1 MWLKRFRLILAIML
15 APMGL
20 ATSLAAAGFG
30 NLGENLEQ
38 AKQTDFFRFFHLE
51 QTQATRIDGNT
62 VTSFKPSG
70 AKFRPLVRVKITTD
84 AEGRIKALEMVVF
97 RSFIDDPQNGI
108 FARDI
113 AKSFLLAG
121 LPSPRDRETADL
133 INEIQYQGASTMTI
147 IKRKGDEP
155 NLPDKPTPGYLTY
168 LGRRLNYE
176 YHLQDCLLRLENEEV
191 EGDAA
196 LVFSIRSRS

>member
-1 MWLKRFRLILAIML
+1 MWLKRLRLILSIIL
-15 APMGL
+15 ASMGL
-20 ATSLAAAGFG
+20 TTPLDAAGFA
-30 NLGENLEQ
+30 NMGENLEQ
-38 AKQTDFFRFFHLE
+38 AKQTDFFRFFNLE

-70 AKFRPLVRVKITTD
+70 AKFRPLVTVKVTTG
-84 AEGRIKALEMVVF
+84 AEGRIKALEMVVL

-121 LPSPRDRETADL
+121 LPSPRDREIADL
-133 INEIQYQGASTMTI
+133 INEIQHQGTSTMTI

-155 NLPDKPTPGYLTY
+155 KLPEKPTPGYLTY
-168 LGRRLNYE
+168 LGQQPNYE
-176 YHLQDCLLRLENEEV
+176 HHLRDYLLRLENGEV
-191 EGDAA
+191 EGGAA